1 MSNRY
6 PMYPTRK
13 INYSKSNHPII
24 KYKDYMGVFCPVC
37 FNPIV
42 MRTSITLNMQHV
54 DKDEEAEIRVTQQ
67 YMIECP
73 KCHTKNVYSK
83 LDGPNITPMLA
94 ELNRKGYETVGSC
107 EGHRL
112 NQKDAELPYIKFKY
126 PRQRDVIKYIP
137 LQGPWFLD
145 ETDFPEF
152 IIRCPDVSVPIR
164 ERMAHLRRWVNALPY
179 CFEEEFSQDM
189 FTEETQQAL
198 AYKALNTPLAPEDI
212 TSKEELEAFYDEDDD
227 TRTVTDEHQA
237 HGKKMYSSKE
247 EIKHRND
254 PDWEPEQKHLN
265 PNKIP
270 RQPSYGSRG
279 YGGYTT
285 TYNPKPKYNSGNKSN
300 NGKGYKKNN
309 KYKGPKNPSGKVS
322 TYTNKQK
329 KNKPVWNPET
339 GKQEYK

>member
-24 KYKDYMGVFCPVC
+24 KYKDYMGVWCPVC

-54 DKDEEAEIRVTQQ
+54 DKEEVSEIKVTQQ

-73 KCHTKNVYSK
+73 KCHAKNKYTK
-83 LDGPNITPMLA
+83 LDDPNIVPMIA

-112 NQKDAELPYIKFKY
+112 NQKDAELPYIKFRY
-126 PRQRDVIKYIP
+126 PKQRDVIKYIP

-145 ETDFPEF
+145 ESDFPNF

-179 CFEEEFSQDM
+179 CFEEEFSPDM

-212 TSKEELEAFYDEDDD
+212 TTKEELEVFYDDDD
-227 TRTVTDEHQA
+227 AIKTVTDEHQA
-237 HGKKMYSSKE
+237 HGKSMYSSRD

-254 PDWEPEQKHLN
+254 PDWEPEQKRTA
-265 PNKIP
+265 PTKP
-270 RQPSYGSRG
+270 RQYSYGSRNG
-279 YGGYTT
+279 
-285 TYNPKPKYNSGNKSN
+285 YNPKPKYNNSTNGNN

-309 KYKGPKNPSGKVS
+309 HKGPKNPSGKIS